1 MKIARILIA
10 SAFAAGSLLAG
21 GAIAQHST
29 AGASHKTVV
38 AGPITCCGDDVTH
51 G

>member
-1 MKIARILIA
+1 MKIARIVIA

-21 GAIAQHST
+21 GAIVEHST
-29 AGASHKTVV
+29 ASVNHKTVV
-38 AGPITCCGDDVTH
+38 AGPISCCGEDVTH